1 MRFFVQSYAKIPPY
15 LFLLD
20 KGKFI
25 MKLEASKQDSKLSIN
40 LSSNQ
45 ASKQKFNFFLDYI

>member
-25 MKLEASKQDSKLSIN
+25 MKLEASKQ
-40 LSSNQ
+40 
-45 ASKQKFNFFLDYI
+45 ASKQAKV

>member
-1 MRFFVQSYAKIPPY
+1 MFSFMLKSTPH

-25 MKLEASKQDSKLSIN
+25 MKLEASKQ
-40 LSSNQ
+40 
-45 ASKQKFNFFLDYI
+45 ASRSLKNHLL